1 MRVRVRACGV
11 CQTEVHAVDGVISQ
25 LDISALMGH
34 EFSGEMIAV
43 GNEVVGMPVACQAS
57 GGFAELVVVRAD
69 RIYPLPTGLW
79 VDYGALVEPLACV
92 IGALENAGTPAGK
105 TVVIT
110 GAGPMGLLTL
120 QLALRKR
127 AAQII
132 VSEPNPDRRTLALRL
147 GANQVVDPS
156 EDRVQGVVEEAT
168 RSRGAELAFD
178 CSGHTAGLAD
188 SLRSVSDGGRVL
200 MIGVHPTETRLPL
213 NLYDFSLPQSPSH
226 RRLGWPVSL
235 LHCD

>member
-1 MRVRVRACGV
+1 MRQAVWLAGRQVEISEERLPDLGKGDVRVRVRACGV

-79 VDYGALVEPLACV
+79 VNYGALVEPLACV
-92 IGALENAGTPAGK
+92 IGALENAGAPAGK

-132 VSEPNPDRRTLALRL
+132 VSGPTLTNGRWHCDW
-147 GANQVVDPS
+147 V
-156 EDRVQGVVEEAT
+156 RT
-168 RSRGAELAFD
+168 RSSIRVKIESRELSRRRPGAE
-178 CSGHTAGLAD
+178 
-188 SLRSVSDGGRVL
+188 VL
-200 MIGVHPTETRLPL
+200 
-213 NLYDFSLPQSPSH
+213 
-226 RRLGWPVSL
+226 SL
-235 LHCD
+235 LLIALGIQQDWQTLSGLFQMVDEC